1 MCKPCLRTR
10 VNDVP
15 GLHNLE
21 RGRRLFIEDPP
32 HFGNQTEA
40 RRWTRSFWLTVRRP
54 TEFQY
59 LPAVLV
65 HEFGH
70 AIGLGHSNDPYDILN
85 GAVRQIGCDRDICDL
100 SENDRKGAEAIYT
113 SPHHAPH

>member
-1 MCKPCLRTR
+1 MYVGGVYPHLK
-10 VNDVP
+10 
-15 GLHNLE
+15 LE
-21 RGRRLFIEDPP
+21 MEFFFEDPP
-32 HFGNQTEA
+32 HWGTDDYPRE
-40 RRWTRSFWLTVRRP
+40 WTLDYQSSRNRSS
-54 TEFQY
+54 EFQY

-70 AIGLGHSNDPYDILN
+70 VLGLGHSNDPHDIMN
-85 GAVRQIGCDRDICDL
+85 GWVRQIGCTGSDCGL